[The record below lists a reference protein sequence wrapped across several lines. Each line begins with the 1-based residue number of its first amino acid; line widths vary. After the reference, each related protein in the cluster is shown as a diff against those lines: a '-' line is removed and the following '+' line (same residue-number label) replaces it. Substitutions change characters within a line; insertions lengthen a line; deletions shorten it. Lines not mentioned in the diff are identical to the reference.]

1 MPPPSIAT
9 PPPPPPQPQNALSP
23 TISRFHAPATTLLIY
38 PATLVL
44 GSLFSVL
51 SPTAHAPPPGSAA
64 SQTTPAPNY
73 FARKNNIF
81 NTYFVKIG
89 WIWMTLAF
97 ATLILAYAP
106 HPARARRQGQAAL
119 RYVLATTVWYA
130 TTQWFFGPPVIDRS
144 FVLTGGKCEAVLREL
159 SESAS
164 VEEKGVLGSVVSGE
178 EKLGVYLTAAACKA
192 AGGAWR
198 GGHDVSGH
206 VFMLV
211 LVTAA
216 LGFEV
221 LGLLTQ
227 GEGETERRDEMA
239 VNGDVDG
246 KKEAEATMGSGEAK
260 KWTLRFVGVVIGLS
274 WWMLLMTAI
283 WFHTWLEKANGLLIS
298 LAAVYAIYIVPRRV
312 IPWRNIVGIPGV

>member
-9 PPPPPPQPQNALSP
+9 PTPTQPLHNAP
-23 TISRFHAPATTLLIY
+23 SRLHAPATSLLIY

-51 SPTAHAPPPGSAA
+51 SPTAHAPAPGSTAQ
-64 SQTTPAPNY
+64 SQTPPPNY

-81 NTYFVKIG
+81 NTYFVKVG
-89 WIWMTLAF
+89 WVWMTLAS
-97 ATLILAYAP
+97 ASLLLAYTP
-106 HPARARRQGQAAL
+106 HAARGRRQTQALL
-119 RYVLATTVWYA
+119 RYALATAVWYA
-130 TTQWFFGPPVIDRS
+130 TTQWFFGPAVIDRS

-159 SESAS
+159 SES
-164 VEEKGVLGSVVSGE
+164 VEERGVLAAAGE

-221 LGLLTQ
+221 LGLLRQ
-227 GEGETERRDEMA
+227 GGEDGSEGGDGA
-239 VNGDVDG
+239 AVVNGGGVGGGG
-246 KKEAEATMGSGEAK
+246 KGIGTDTTVGSNEVR
-260 KWTLRFVGVVIGLS
+260 KWTLRFVGVIIGLS

-298 LAAVYAIYIVPRRV
+298 LAAIYAIYILPRKV